1 MARPANPLN
10 KSVTLAAAFKA
21 IPKKS
26 RICLVKALHVSG
38 VRGINVEF
46 GAGRQRHLD
55 SVLPVGVIAQ
65 TLRDHRAT
73 GADAVIALGTPSRRG
88 RKPGKKAA
96 PGTVKRGPG
105 RPKASKRK
113 VKSVDVTPTVKRG
126 PGRPRK
132 NPVEVAPAATVETP
146 TAAPTA

>member
-26 RICLVKALHVSG
+26 RIALVKALHVSG

-46 GAGRQRHLD
+46 G
-55 SVLPVGVIAQ
+55 
-65 TLRDHRAT
+65 
-73 GADAVIALGTPSRRG
+73 
-88 RKPGKKAA
+88 
-96 PGTVKRGPG
+96 TVKRGPG
-105 RPKASKRK
+105 RPKGSKNK

-132 NPVEVAPAATVETP
+132 TPVEAAPAAPATEP
-146 TAAPTA
+146 AAPTA